1 MKWHWN
7 HAYKTFHRV
16 VEVHNTR
23 VRVTINQQS
32 NSNSNLN
39 LNCLFNIGMLKAR
52 DWERYYTQM
61 TRLESKERFK
71 RQEISLFVIY
81 RIHHMRIEVHIL

>member
-1 MKWHWN
+1 MKQLDPPSKRKGSTVKWHWN

-52 DWERYYTQM
+52 DWERYTND
-61 TRLESKERFK
+61 KIERK
-71 RQEISLFVIY
+71 IQTT
-81 RIHHMRIEVHIL
+81 